1 MLANTRCL
9 LLGAGTLGCGV
20 ARNLLS
26 WGITKITFVDNGRV
40 SYSNPVR
47 QNLFTFNDCLN
58 GGSHKAV
65 SAAKALKSI
74 FPGVE
79 ANAEVFTIPMPGH
92 PSISP
97 EEQTDTKRYALRLL
111 ELITSHDVVFMLMD
125 SRESRWLPTVI
136 CSALDKLAVN
146 AALGL
151 DSFLVIRHGGGI
163 RTPFNAKAHDVSPA
177 APSVPYVRLG
187 CYFCNDVVAPE
198 NSKKDRCVS
207 PVDYHVRDS
216 NGSFRRKYKIDYD
229 FEMLGGFSLH
239 HYNASSLVSI
249 LISISTRT
257 LDQQCTVT
265 RPGLSPLAC
274 ALAVELVVIMDIYT
288 CLYRGCLTCFSI
300 SEYPQL

>member
-47 QNLFTFNDCLN
+47 QNLFIFNDCLN
-58 GGSHKAV
+58 GGRHKAV
-65 SAAKALKSI
+65 AAAEALSRI

-92 PSISP
+92 PSVSP
-97 EEQTDTKRYALRLL
+97 EEQAATKQHAQRLH
-111 ELITSHDVVFMLMD
+111 ELISLHDVAFMLMD

-136 CSALDKLAVN
+136 CLAMDKLVLN

-151 DSFLVIRHGGGI
+151 DSFLVVRHGGRSSRTFNTEVEDI
-163 RTPFNAKAHDVSPA
+163 SSCDRTPSL
-177 APSVPYVRLG
+177 PYTSRLG

-198 NSKKDRCVS
+198 NSKKDR
-207 PVDYHVRDS
+207 
-216 NGSFRRKYKIDYD
+216 
-229 FEMLGGFSLH
+229 
-239 HYNASSLVSI
+239 
-249 LISISTRT
+249 
-257 LDQQCTVT
+257 
-265 RPGLSPLAC
+265 
-274 ALAVELVVIMDIYT
+274 
-288 CLYRGCLTCFSI
+288 
-300 SEYPQL
+300 

>member
-26 WGITKITFVDNGRV
+26 WGITKVTFVDSGRV
-40 SYSNPVR
+40 SYSNPIR
-47 QNLFTFNDCLN
+47 QNLFIFNDCLN
-58 GGSHKAV
+58 GGRYKAE
-65 SAAKALKSI
+65 AAAEALSRI

-97 EEQTDTKRYALRLL
+97 EEQTATKRHAQRLH
-111 ELITSHDVVFMLMD
+111 ELISSHDAVFMLMD

-136 CSALDKLAVN
+136 CSAMDKLVVN

-151 DSFLVIRHGGGI
+151 DSFLVVRHGGRN
-163 RTPFNAKAHDVSPA
+163 RTFNAEAEDVS
-177 APSVPYVRLG
+177 SCDVLSSLPYTRRLG

-207 PVDYHVRDS
+207 
-216 NGSFRRKYKIDYD
+216 FRLSCHRLGWIPCRMCKIYID
-229 FEMLGGFSLH
+229 EMH
-239 HYNASSLVSI
+239 CY
-249 LISISTRT
+249 
-257 LDQQCTVT
+257 
-265 RPGLSPLAC
+265 
-274 ALAVELVVIMDIYT
+274 
-288 CLYRGCLTCFSI
+288 
-300 SEYPQL
+300 

>member
-1 MLANTRCL
+1 MLSNTRCL

-47 QNLFTFNDCLN
+47 QNLFSFNDCLN
-58 GGSHKAV
+58 GGCHKAV
-65 SAAKALKSI
+65 AAAKALKSI

-79 ANAEVFTIPMPGH
+79 AKAEVFTIPMPGH

-97 EEQTDTKRYALRLL
+97 EEQTATKRYAQHLL
-111 ELITSHDVVFMLMD
+111 ELISSHDVVFMLMD

-136 CSALDKLAVN
+136 CSAVDKLAMN

-151 DSFLVIRHGGGI
+151 DSFLVIRHGGSN
-163 RTPFNAKAHDVSPA
+163 RTFNVKAEDASPA
-177 APSVPYVRLG
+177 APSLPYVRLG

-207 PVDYHVRDS
+207 RVDCHGRDWD
-216 NGSFRRKYKIDYD
+216 GSFGRKYKID
-229 FEMLGGFSLH
+229 
-239 HYNASSLVSI
+239 
-249 LISISTRT
+249 
-257 LDQQCTVT
+257 
-265 RPGLSPLAC
+265 
-274 ALAVELVVIMDIYT
+274 
-288 CLYRGCLTCFSI
+288 
-300 SEYPQL
+300 